1 MTVPSAGEGISMAAL
16 SVSTSSRGCSSETL
30 SPGVTKTSI
39 TCPDSIPSPSSGSLN
54 SINSRSPSR
63 NHGIRLV
70 PLDSK
75 FAYSGG
81 DGFLVHPSLFVEL
94 GESRKRYMAVINFKE
109 IAKRF
114 AGVASSESVGP
125 KRNKGLRET
134 V

>member
-16 SVSTSSRGCSSETL
+16 SVSTSSRGCSSVTL
-30 SPGVTKTSI
+30 SPGATRTSI

-70 PLDSK
+70 PVDSK
-75 FAYSGG
+75 FAYRPC
-81 DGFLVHPSLFVEL
+81 DGFLVHPSLFVKL
-94 GESRKRYMAVINFKE
+94 GEGRKRDMAVINFKE

-125 KRNKGLRET
+125 KGDKRLRKT